1 MTYLNQFHKE
11 ATKRMREGKWQS
23 RSRNLDGRHINA
35 YGRWISKRAQRIW
48 WQSYLFIVIYL
59 GHHNFSLFCFF
70 KLDACF
76 IVPLGGA
83 GIQIKQKLGGG
94 VI

>member
-11 ATKRMREGKWQS
+11 ATERMMEEKWQS
-23 RSRNLDGRHINA
+23 RSRSLDGRHINA
-35 YGRWISKRAQRIW
+35 YGRWISKRAQKIW
-48 WQSYLFIVIYL
+48 WQSYLFPVVYL
-59 GHHNFSLFCFF
+59 GHPNVSIFCFF
-70 KLDACF
+70 KLDACL

-83 GIQIKQKLGGG
+83 SIQIKQKLGGG